1 MPTPHFPLI
10 AVTLGDPGGIGAE
23 VTVKALARLMK
34 AKSCRRASFVLIGP
48 PDIYEAWNQRLRAGL
63 ELNGIP
69 LLDRRQLR
77 PGKVYVLDLETALPP
92 VSAVGWVPGQGRGTK
107 AAVPARG
114 PMPWA
119 GGGGTKWSRPLTDIP
134 GHIPIRVIPSSY
146 QVGRISRNNAFL
158 AYASL
163 RIGAYLASCG
173 LVEGLVTAPVH
184 KEAMRFVDK
193 GFVGHT
199 EYLAEVS
206 KTKHVAMMFDG
217 GPVKVTLV
225 TVHKPLREVS
235 GVITRENV
243 EIKIRLTDHFLRTFY
258 KIKKPRIAVSALNP
272 HGSEFGN
279 EERNEIVPAI
289 RAMWR
294 KGVAAE
300 GPFPG
305 DTLFNEACRSKYDA
319 AVFMYHDQGLAPLK
333 AVAFDR
339 AVNLTI
345 GLPFIRTSPDHGTAF
360 GLAGRNRADAG
371 SMKAALRLAAKL
383 CHYS

>member
-1 MPTPHFPLI
+1 MTAPSFPLI
-10 AVTLGDPGGIGAE
+10 AVTLGDPGGIGPE
-23 VTVKALARLMK
+23 VTVKALANLNKTGIFDK
-34 AKSCRRASFVLIGP
+34 ARATGSGLPGRAAEGGPSKQASFILIGP
-48 PDIYEAWNQRLRAGL
+48 PDVYEAWNQKVKANLSL
-63 ELNGIP
+63 EEIP

-92 VSAVGWVPGQGRGTK
+92 V
-107 AAVPARG
+107 PA
-114 PMPWA
+114 
-119 GGGGTKWSRPLTDIP
+119 DIP
-134 GHIPIRVIPSSY
+134 GHIPVRVIPSSY

-225 TVHKPLREVS
+225 TVHTPLREVS
-235 GVITRENV
+235 RAICRDNV
-243 EIKIRLTDHFLRTFY
+243 AMKIQLTDRFLKKFY
-258 KIKKPRIAVSALNP
+258 RLSRPRIAVSALNP
-272 HGSEFGN
+272 HGSEFGE
-279 EERNEIVPAI
+279 EERKEIVPAI
-289 RAMWR
+289 RAMRR
-294 KGVAAE
+294 KGVLVD

-305 DTLFNEACRSKYDA
+305 DTLFYEARRGKYDA
-319 AVFMYHDQGLAPLK
+319 AVFMHHDQGLAPLK
-333 AVAFDR
+333 AVAFDK

-360 GLAGRNRADAG
+360 DLAGKNRADEG
-371 SMKAALRLAAKL
+371 SMKEALRLAAKL
-383 CHYS
+383 CHHL